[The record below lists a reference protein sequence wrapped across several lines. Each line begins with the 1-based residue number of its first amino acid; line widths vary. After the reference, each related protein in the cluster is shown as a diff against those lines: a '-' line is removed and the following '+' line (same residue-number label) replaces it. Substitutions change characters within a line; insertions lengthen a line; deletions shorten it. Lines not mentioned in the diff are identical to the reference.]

1 MHSVIKAKG
10 KADLSSLMYGDE
22 LYFMRVG
29 GQVLK
34 GSFGVICLL

>member
-22 LYFMRVG
+22 LYFTRVG
-29 GQVLK
+29 R
-34 GSFGVICLL
+34 C